1 MISVINQSLEER
13 FKVISELEAI
23 DSTPGDLSRKQE
35 SRKATLLAKLAALRD
50 GTAVEELRR
59 WEQDRLLREAGL
71 PRAPERGRL
80 GRLDEDIEAEWRN
93 FAQGGEVRKTHV
105 PPDSEVRAYSGQLAG
120 QQSILTTQGGKGGFF
135 VAPGMSPRLYS
146 AMKAYDAIFD
156 DQFCNVVETDTGA
169 VTPFPIWSDVGNA
182 AVQVGETVQG
192 VEVQVAPIG
201 STQLNA
207 FAFRSQIVA
216 VSIELLQDSN
226 WPIGAVLEKIF
237 AKRIARG
244 VGKAMISGTGV
255 SSPTGLITGA
265 IAAGAKVVVAS
276 GSSTNTGGAET
287 GANSIGSVDLGKLYA
302 ALDPAYRDQ
311 TAAFYMND
319 GTLQYIRQL
328 TDKQGR
334 PLIELGRDGLTGTTG
349 TVAYLLGK
357 RVAICPSMP
366 SMASAANSV
375 VFANP
380 DYIVQ
385 RRVPSATFV
394 RRFAEAVNLVEAGL
408 CGFEMWSR
416 FDSNLVSGDS
426 NFAPAAVLQQH
437 S

>member
-1 MISVINQSLEER
+1 MITIDNRALDELAVTIA
-13 FKVISELEAI
+13 ELEKLT
-23 DSTPGDLSRKQE
+23 SQPGNLTTKQE
-35 SRKATLLAKLAALRD
+35 KRHATLLAKAKALNLNVNV
-50 GTAVEELRR
+50 GELRR

-80 GRLDEDIEAEWRN
+80 GRLDEDTEAEWRN

-120 QQSILTTQGGKGGFF
+120 QQSILTTQGAKGAFF
-135 VAPGMSPRLYS
+135 VSPRMSPRLY
-146 AMKAYDAIFD
+146 AAIKAYDAIFD

-182 AVQVGETVQG
+182 AVQVGEATQS

-216 VSIELLQDSN
+216 VSLELLQDSN

-244 VGKAMISGTGV
+244 VGKAMINGTGV
-255 SSPTGLITGA
+255 NSPTGLVTGA
-265 IAAGAKVVVAS
+265 IAAGAKVIVAS
-276 GSSTNTGGAET
+276 GSSTNTGGSET
-287 GANSIGSVDLGKLYA
+287 GATSIGTVDLGKLYA
-302 ALDPAYRDQ
+302 ALDPAYRDA
-311 TAAFYMND
+311 TATFFMND
-319 GTLQYIRQL
+319 NTLQYLRQL
-328 TDKQGR
+328 LDKQGR
-334 PLIELGRDGLTGTTG
+334 PLIELGRDGLTGTD
-349 TVAYLLGK
+349 TVPYLLGK

-426 NFAPAAVLQQH
+426 NFVPAAILQQH

>member
-1 MISVINQSLEER
+1 M
-13 FKVISELEAI
+13 
-23 DSTPGDLSRKQE
+23 TGPP
-35 SRKATLLAKLAALRD
+35 
-50 GTAVEELRR
+50 VEELRR
-59 WEQDRLLREAGL
+59 WERDRLLAEAGL
-71 PRAPERGRL
+71 PKLPEQGRL
-80 GRLDEDIEAEWRN
+80 GRLDDETEAEWRK
-93 FAQGGEVRKTHV
+93 FATGGEVRPTHV

-120 QQSILTTQGGKGGFF
+120 QESILTTQGAKGGFC
-135 VAPGMSPRLYS
+135 VAPGMSPRLDQ
-146 AMKAYDAIFD
+146 ALKQYDAIFD
-156 DQFCNVVETDTGA
+156 DQFCNVVETPTGA
-169 VTPFPIWSDVGNA
+169 GMPFPIWSDVGNS
-182 AVQVGETVQG
+182 AVQVGEATQS

-201 STQLNA
+201 TVQLA
-207 FAFRSQIVA
+207 AYAFRSQIVA
-216 VSIELLQDSN
+216 VSFELLQDSN
-226 WPIGAVLEKIF
+226 WPLGQVLQKIF

-244 VGKAMISGTGV
+244 VGKAMINGTGV
-255 SSPTGLITGA
+255 SSPTGLVTGA
-265 IAAGAKVVVAS
+265 IAAGARVIVAS
-276 GSSTNTGGAET
+276 GSSTNTGGSES
-287 GANSIGSVDLGKLYA
+287 GAVSIGTVDLGKLYA
-302 ALDPAYRDQ
+302 ALDPAYRDA
-311 TAAFYMND
+311 TATFFMND
-319 GTLQYIRQL
+319 NTLQYLRQL
-328 TDKQGR
+328 LDKQGR

-416 FDSNLVSGDS
+416 FDTNLVSGDS